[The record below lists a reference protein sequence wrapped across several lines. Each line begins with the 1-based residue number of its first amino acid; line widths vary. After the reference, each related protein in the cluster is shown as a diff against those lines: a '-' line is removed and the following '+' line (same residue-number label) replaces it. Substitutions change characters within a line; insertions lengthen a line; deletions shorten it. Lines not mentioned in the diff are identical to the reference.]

1 MVNKKLK
8 QNELKQIQE
17 IQARMTTVEQ
27 QLGQVAL
34 VKINLQKR
42 TDNITNYLEETQE
55 MERNLAV
62 ELEEKYGRGSI
73 DLQNGEFIPSQVNNT
88 QEVVQTVK

>member
-8 QNELKQIQE
+8 QNEVEQIQK

-34 VKINLQKR
+34 VKNNLQKR

-88 QEVVQTVK
+88 QEVARTVK